1 MSLTMQIL
9 REKLPACCECAYE
22 NLLADS
28 GKPDNLRDMLDA
40 IDHELTMYAED
51 QDGCIT
57 AKERSDC
64 IRFKR
69 LCLLALK
76 QSKGAAAA

>member
-9 REKLPACCECAYE
+9 REKLPACCLCAYE

-40 IDHELTMYAED
+40 IEHELTMYAEG

-57 AKERSDC
+57 AKERNEC
-64 IRFKR
+64 IEFKEI
-69 LCLLALK
+69 CLLGLK
-76 QSKGAAAA
+76 QSKGAA